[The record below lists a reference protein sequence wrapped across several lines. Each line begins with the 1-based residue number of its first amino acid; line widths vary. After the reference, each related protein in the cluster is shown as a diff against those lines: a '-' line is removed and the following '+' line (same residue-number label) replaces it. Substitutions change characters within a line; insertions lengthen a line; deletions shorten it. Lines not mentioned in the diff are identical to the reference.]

1 MKRIKDAIAG
11 YMEKYG
17 AEIAAG
23 YLMMGGNLNAE
34 AVRSLCRR
42 AQVTCMKPHG
52 LQKNKEKKKDN
63 LWNEPEVILFLL
75 RTCRSGSS
83 LKDRELV

>member
-1 MKRIKDAIAG
+1 MKRIKNAIAG

-23 YLMMGGNLNAE
+23 YLMMGGNLNTE

-42 AQVTCMKPHG
+42 A
-52 LQKNKEKKKDN
+52 
-63 LWNEPEVILFLL
+63 
-75 RTCRSGSS
+75 
-83 LKDRELV
+83 

>member
-17 AEIAAG
+17 AEIA
-23 YLMMGGNLNAE
+23 GGNLNAE

-42 AQVTCMKPHG
+42 A
-52 LQKNKEKKKDN
+52 
-63 LWNEPEVILFLL
+63 
-75 RTCRSGSS
+75 
-83 LKDRELV
+83 